1 MCKSFPPNA
10 ICKLHEVDPSDVQKD
25 IEKYLCEAL
34 PDLKEPELE
43 TLAKRTGGF
52 FIYATTA
59 VRFLSPP
66 SPTSFSA
73 SEQCDQLRSMLGLWP
88 TSAGR
93 GERLAVDELYE
104 KILGV
109 AFSDER
115 VFHKRLRVL
124 HTVICSETRINMSV
138 LADLSNTAQDT
149 VKKVVDSL
157 HAVLFISSKDD
168 CVYWYHAS
176 FPDFLFNQV
185 RAKFR
190 LLPQVFPSPEYSPD
204 EINVFCDKSAHHAV
218 LTHQCFS
225 IMQKLVFNI
234 CDLDSSYI
242 FDSDV
247 PELSDRTRTKLTP
260 TLQYA
265 SWHWARHLFQAAPA
279 ESDTNDLFLCLND
292 FMCNKLLF
300 WMEAMNLIG
309 TINECSSLLQE
320 AEHWFK
326 RVRNNFSTMKNN
338 HLNAV
343 PGKATARPA
352 GVLDRCCKFLDLFC
366 G

>member
-1 MCKSFPPNA
+1 
-10 ICKLHEVDPSDVQKD
+10 LQ
-25 IEKYLCEAL
+25 
-34 PDLKEPELE
+34 
-43 TLAKRTGGF
+43 
-52 FIYATTA
+52 
-59 VRFLSPP
+59 
-66 SPTSFSA
+66 
-73 SEQCDQLRSMLGLWP
+73 
-88 TSAGR
+88 
-93 GERLAVDELYE
+93 
-104 KILGV
+104 
-109 AFSDER
+109 
-115 VFHKRLRVL
+115 VL
-124 HTVICSETRINMSV
+124 HTVLCAESRINMSV
-138 LADLSNTAQDT
+138 LADLNNTDQDT
-149 VKKVVDSL
+149 VKTVVDSL
-157 HAVLFISSKDD
+157 YAVLFISSKDD

-190 LLPQVFPSPEYSPD
+190 FSPYPNYSPH
-204 EINVFCDKSAHHAV
+204 EIDVFCDTSAHHAV

-225 IMQKLVFNI
+225 IMRKLDFNI

-247 PELSDRTRTKLTP
+247 PELSDWTRTKLTP
-260 TLQYA
+260 TLRYA
-265 SWHWARHLFQAAPA
+265 SRHWARHLFQAAPA

-309 TINECSSLLQE
+309 AIIECSSLLKE

-326 RVRNNFSTMKNN
+326 RVRNNFSTVKNN

-352 GVLDRCCKFLDLFC
+352 GVFDRCCKFLNLFC
-366 G
+366 R